1 MFKKKKINKKKLL
14 KLFGLI
20 SLSFFIYNK
29 RDTFKIK
36 GQLTLK
42 QRLDL
47 MKESRKEISL
57 GIEPKKEYCECAVDA
72 KDGNQIIGEFQ
83 GGNYC
88 YLKNTDSEC
97 LLNNGKTHKD
107 HHQYRN
113 PDGTQITTTNKLWAW
128 YYKDGPQL
136 KKYKSGVVE
145 PYFIQ
150 KEKEKELEVVQKK
163 YDNIDQK
170 YDNIKGERDTYLKT
184 HNQVQDA
191 KCTKDNKVE
200 CITFALKD
208 DNNTSSGSKIVT
220 KCPECNE
227 GQSCESQNVICPDIK
242 TVIDKCFKNDQPVSD
257 ECIIY
262 AYKNLL
268 SDNTSN

>member
-36 GQLTLK
+36 GQMFTLTF
-42 QRLDL
+42 
-47 MKESRKEISL
+47 KEQK
-57 GIEPKKEYCECAVDA
+57 KKEYCECAVDA

-107 HHQYRN
+107 HHENRN
-113 PDGTQITTTNKLWAW
+113 PDGTRITATSKLWAW
-128 YYKDGPQL
+128 YHKFDSGE
-136 KKYKSGVVE
+136 KKYKYGVVD
-145 PYFIQ
+145 PFFIQ

-191 KCTKDNKVE
+191 KCTKDKKVE
-200 CITFALKD
+200 CISFALKD
-208 DNNTSSGSKIVT
+208 DNDTSSGSKIVT

-227 GQSCESQNVICPDIK
+227 GQNPESQNVICPVIESILDNECGKEKGFGLAGLRQCIK
-242 TVIDKCFKNDQPVSD
+242 NSCKKQIN
-257 ECIIY
+257 
-262 AYKNLL
+262 N
-268 SDNTSN
+268 